1 VINTWQV
8 LPASG
13 LDVVSMDPVDPIG
26 AHQHSELLRDLSS
39 AAIDALVQ
47 LGTDSPLTMVE
58 LRHLGGALAR
68 PWGSLSPMAHSP
80 ARFSMNA
87 VGVTPTPEATATAR
101 AYLAH
106 LATTMRPYTTG
117 ATYLNFLDLDGATP
131 QRVRAAYSDEDW
143 ARLVAIKRRRDPDN
157 VFRYNR
163 NIPPGR

>member
-1 VINTWQV
+1 
-8 LPASG
+8 
-13 LDVVSMDPVDPIG
+13 
-26 AHQHSELLRDLSS
+26 
-39 AAIDALVQ
+39 
-47 LGTDSPLTMVE
+47 MVE

-87 VGVTPTPEATATAR
+87 VGVTPTPEAAATAR

-106 LATTMRPYTTG
+106 LATTMRPHTTG

-143 ARLVAIKRRRDPDN
+143 ARLVAIKGRRDPDN
-157 VFRYNR
+157 LFRYNR